1 MNRTSDTTRDLE
13 QMALD
18 EIAKRRRS
26 GADVT
31 ALVFG
36 SNAHEQAQHMA
47 AAGARVVL
55 GDEADGPL
63 PVGVGYRAPLQ
74 SIWNTLGDEGD
85 SDSEELPAQPYD
97 LIVCQHVLHSLRYAQ
112 ARRAVRSLLQRQ
124 KIGGKLFISVY
135 GIHSE
140 LGDVYPDSEKL
151 IGDRY
156 APLPKA
162 IAKRYDI
169 DGPVCLYSAR
179 NLFSLLFEAGAAV
192 LYTSTSTLGILR
204 AVAVR
209 V

>member
-47 AAGARVVL
+47 AAGARIVL
-55 GDEADGPL
+55 GDDTKEPL
-63 PVGVGYRAPLQ
+63 PVGVGYRVPL
-74 SIWNTLGDEGD
+74 SGIWNVLEDPAAD
-85 SDSEELPAQPYD
+85 IEELPAQPYD
-97 LIVCQHVLHSLRYAQ
+97 LIVCQHVLHPLRYEQ
-112 ARRAVRSLLQRQ
+112 ARLAVRALLQRQ

-162 IAKRYDI
+162 VAKRYDI

-179 NLFSLLFEAGAAV
+179 NLFSLLFEVGASV
-192 LYTSTSTLGILR
+192 LYTSTSTLGTLR

-209 V
+209 I

>member
-36 SNAHEQAQHMA
+36 SNAHEQAHHMA

-55 GDEADGPL
+55 GDDAEDPL
-63 PVGVGYRAPLQ
+63 PVGVGYRVPLRD
-74 SIWNTLGDEGD
+74 IWSALEDPAAINK
-85 SDSEELPAQPYD
+85 ELPAQPYD
-97 LIVCQHVLHSLRYAQ
+97 LIICQHVLHPLRYEE
-112 ARRAVRSLLQRQ
+112 ARLAVRSLLQRQ
-124 KIGGKLFISVY
+124 KIGGKLFVSVY

-151 IGDRY
+151 IADRY

-162 IAKRYDI
+162 VAKRYGI
-169 DGPVCLYSAR
+169 DGPICLYSAR
-179 NLFSLLFEAGAAV
+179 NLFSLLFEVGAAV
-192 LYTSTSTLGILR
+192 LYTSTSTLGTLR